1 MRRSVRGRTPSAPPP
16 EDDKDDQAEI
26 NRQTLAAVT
35 KMVKDGNISAEA
47 AMKHAAKLKDV
58 KVRKKGDA
66 QRILLMNMVKDG
78 HLSIEDAMKHAEGM
92 GVDVKAAAVGG
103 IGAGLAAAEGKIYTF
118 GQYCPRRCAHNACHH
133 CNATACAA
141 DGQGGSFAQMFAL
154 SCTQCLARMLIKR
167 RRCACLSFISTQA
180 CTGSRVVGSKLVVA
194 LCLTFRIG
202 RVTRSTAGSGATR
215 TSSLRSSRWRART
228 ESSSH

>member
-118 GQYCPRRCAHNACHH
+118 GQYCPCRCAHNACHH
-133 CNATACAA
+133 CNATAR
-141 DGQGGSFAQMFAL
+141 GGGSFA
-154 SCTQCLARMLIKR
+154 
-167 RRCACLSFISTQA
+167 
-180 CTGSRVVGSKLVVA
+180 
-194 LCLTFRIG
+194 
-202 RVTRSTAGSGATR
+202 
-215 TSSLRSSRWRART
+215 
-228 ESSSH
+228 